1 MKPQTGLF
9 SHQTIADITR
19 NYVLRP
25 IGRGLQLRD
34 LTMTMT
40 HGVILGTQQAER
52 ENFRAIVEAEL
63 KTAESREVGVVL
75 EHVLTKLDSLR
86 YIIDQ

>member
-19 NYVLRP
+19 NYILRP
-25 IGRGLQLRD
+25 VSYGLTLRD

-63 KTAESREVGVVL
+63 KTADSRETGIAL
-75 EHVLTKLDSLR
+75 ERVLTKLDSLG